1 MLVTG
6 GCAKRGIRSLQSTF
20 LLNVVHPL
28 FIALCEPGWEE
39 PLATEIRAEFSAR
52 QTIITPGIVSV
63 PDLPSPP
70 EGSRPALVWCRQA
83 LPMAE
88 KLSAP
93 SINQWTEMLGQRI
106 VAAMKDE
113 HGPWRLL
120 LGPAVPEANLVSP
133 RRIGLIEQ
141 GLRDWL
147 KRKQKRLLK
156 SWIEPGVP
164 SSEAGS
170 LLQVAWT
177 DATTAYWSCR
187 SAAEAQLARAA
198 LSLFPAGSPPIA
210 NDLAAPAR
218 AFAKLVEAQQRLGRR
233 IAPGETCVDLGA
245 SPGGWTWVAVQHGA
259 NVTAIDRSPLRADLM
274 QNAQV
279 SFVKGD
285 AFALEPPQP
294 VDWLLCDV
302 AAFPQ
307 RTLELL
313 QQWLGQRWCRNF
325 VVTTKFRGSEGYE
338 LLPAYK
344 ELLRASGYEFQLRR
358 LNANKNEMTSMGYL
372 P

>member
-1 MLVTG
+1 MFGGIPSRHLLHVVSPLLV
-6 GCAKRGIRSLQSTF
+6 
-20 LLNVVHPL
+20 
-28 FIALCEPGWEE
+28 ALCEPGWEE
-39 PLATEIRAEFSAR
+39 PLATELRAEFRATQVNHSL
-52 QTIITPGIVSV
+52 GIVTA
-63 PDLPSPP
+63 PDRRQLPN
-70 EGSRPALVWCRQA
+70 GWRPSLAWCRQA
-83 LPMAE
+83 LPNAE
-88 KLSAP
+88 TLSAP
-93 SINQWTEMLGQRI
+93 SINQWVEILGQRI
-106 VAAMKDE
+106 VAAMTDE
-113 HGPWRLL
+113 SGPWTLL
-120 LGPAVPEANLVSP
+120 LGPAVPESNVVSP

-156 SWIEPGVP
+156 SWLTSGVP
-164 SSEAGS
+164 LSEVGA

-177 DATTAYWSCR
+177 DATTAYWSSC
-187 SAAEAQLARAA
+187 SPAEVQVARAA
-198 LSLFPAGSPPIA
+198 LSRFPAGLPLIA
-210 NDLAAPAR
+210 SNLAAPAR
-218 AFAKLVEAQQRLGRR
+218 AFSKLVEAQQRLGREIR
-233 IAPGETCVDLGA
+233 RGETCVDLGA
-245 SPGGWTWVAVQHGA
+245 SPGGWTWVAVQQGA
-259 NVTAIDRSPLRADLM
+259 SVTAIDRSPLRADLM
-274 QNAQV
+274 RNAQV

-285 AFALEPPQP
+285 AFAFEPPQP

-358 LNANKNEMTSMGYL
+358 LNANKNEMTSMGFL